1 MALTLGALH
10 LPWSVDPAVLD
21 ARLLPMERARIVALV
36 RSRIT
41 TRRPLPYLLGEAFF
55 AGYPFD
61 VDERVLIP
69 RSPIA
74 ELIEHGFA
82 AWFPDE
88 PPARVLD
95 LCTGSGCIGIAAA
108 LHLPTCEVDLGDIS
122 EEALAVARQNITRHD
137 VGERVRAVHS
147 DLFAAPPGRYD
158 LIVSN
163 PPYVDA
169 RDLATMPAEFRHEP
183 ALALGA
189 GADGLEIVR
198 RILRE
203 AREHLTERGVL
214 IVEVGNSDHHL
225 EAAFP
230 EVPFLWLEFEHVAMT
245 LLVRS
250 LPRVLTVVAAVLSLL
265 AIAVFGALLLWY
277 GWDYFKGTRQV
288 YMVSDQIRVHG
299 KFTAIVVPISGAIIL
314 LHLVQGFD
322 LLEHFIDEREMIDEL
337 IETADGEKHP

>member
-1 MALTLGALH
+1 VAARNDSLSTLQLSDAELRDGLVTLRDCLRWAASEFHLAGLFYGHGHASAWDEAVALTLGALH
-10 LPWSVDPAVLD
+10 LPWDVDPAVLE
-21 ARLLPMERARIVALV
+21 ARLLPMERGRIVSLV
-36 RSRIT
+36 RERIT

-55 AGYPFD
+55 AGFPFE

-82 AWFPDE
+82 AWFPEE

-95 LCTGSGCIGIAAA
+95 LCTGSGCIGIATA
-108 LHLPTCEVDLGDIS
+108 LHLPSCEVDLGDVS
-122 EEALAVARQNITRHD
+122 EEALAVARANITRYD
-137 VGERVRAVHS
+137 LGERVRAVHS
-147 DLFAAPPGRYD
+147 DLFAVLPGGYD

-189 GADGLEIVR
+189 GADGLDIVR

-203 AREHLTERGVL
+203 ARAHLTERGVL
-214 IVEVGNSDHHL
+214 IVEVGNSDRHL

-230 EVPFLWLEFEHVAMT
+230 EVPFLWLEFERGGQGVFA
-245 LLVRS
+245 
-250 LPRVLTVVAAVLSLL
+250 LTA
-265 AIAVFGALLLWY
+265 
-277 GWDYFKGTRQV
+277 
-288 YMVSDQIRVHG
+288 
-299 KFTAIVVPISGAIIL
+299 
-314 LHLVQGFD
+314 
-322 LLEHFIDEREMIDEL
+322 DEL
-337 IETADGEKHP
+337 DAHAASFA

>member
-1 MALTLGALH
+1 MADPHAPRATSSLALDDDRLVAELFTLRDCLRWAASEFHLAGLFHGHGTESPWDEAVALTLGALH
-10 LPWSVDPAVLD
+10 LPWNVDPAVLD
-21 ARLLPMERARIVALV
+21 ARLLPMERERIVALV
-36 RSRIT
+36 RARIT
-41 TRRPLPYLLGEAFF
+41 TRRPLPYLLGEAWF
-55 AGYPFD
+55 AGLPFD

-74 ELIEHGFA
+74 ELVESGFA
-82 AWFPDE
+82 AWFPEE

-95 LCTGSGCIGIAAA
+95 LCTGSGCIGIATA
-108 LHLPTCEVDLGDIS
+108 LHLPTCEVDLSDIS
-122 EEALAVARQNITRHD
+122 EEALAVARRNIGRHD

-147 DLFAAPPGRYD
+147 DLFAALPGRYD

-189 GADGLEIVR
+189 GDDGLAIVR

-203 AREHLTERGVL
+203 ARAHLNDHGVL

-230 EVPFLWLEFEHVAMT
+230 EVPFLWLDFERGGQGVFA
-245 LLVRS
+245 
-250 LPRVLTVVAAVLSLL
+250 LTAEELDAHAASF
-265 AIAVFGALLLWY
+265 A
-277 GWDYFKGTRQV
+277 
-288 YMVSDQIRVHG
+288 
-299 KFTAIVVPISGAIIL
+299 
-314 LHLVQGFD
+314 
-322 LLEHFIDEREMIDEL
+322 
-337 IETADGEKHP
+337 